1 MQGNDDKYLK
11 VSACLKHLIAY
22 STEDGPPTRMQFSDV
37 VTAQDMTDTYQVPF
51 QAGVQQGK
59 VSCLM
64 CSYNAEAMAGGK
76 AWGYGVEG
84 PGSAYDHGGI
94 PSCANRYLL
103 NDLARMKWKFRGYIT
118 SDCWAV
124 QNVGG
129 NCDEKFPAGCGNS
142 SARNLKGHNY
152 THTRAATMNA
162 TLGAGMDKDCSGFL
176 DNNTVVDS
184 VEHHGVNEEVV
195 NDALR
200 HSISVTFRL
209 GAADPP
215 NLNPFNAR

>member
-37 VTAQDMTDTYQVPF
+37 VTAQDMADTYQVPF

-103 NDLARMKWKFRGYIT
+103 NDLARTTWKFRGYIT

-129 NCDEKFPAGCGNS
+129 NCDEKFPAGCNS

-162 TLGAGMDKDCSGFL
+162 TLGAGMDKGQCVG
-176 DNNTVVDS
+176 
-184 VEHHGVNEEVV
+184 E
-195 NDALR
+195 
-200 HSISVTFRL
+200 
-209 GAADPP
+209 
-215 NLNPFNAR
+215 